1 MTTFLLKLDPIG
13 LGTEEVESLTSFQS
27 RLAASNGLTPR
38 QLSGIVKRVRAY
50 DEAAD
55 PARDRRVP
63 RPPTDARSEL
73 DLLAELSGSPDLTRL
88 TFLPLSSDGCSPRNT
103 SLRTARA
110 WCEQCFVEDRK
121 RMRPAFDRLIWTS
134 RFMMRCPFHKV
145 LLRTICPRCTQP
157 HTVYSKGDGSNRGQL
172 DQCIH
177 CKASLVG
184 PDRLV
189 RPEFRPFFGEAE
201 VQEIVGAISA
211 GDLTRTNASC
221 LAEFYG
227 ALDHED
233 WPDEGAH
240 SELAPTI
247 PHWNIPTIANIVGT
261 ACKYQVSAVSLIRTP
276 RLAAE
281 QASRFAFESQFVPG
295 RARIKA
301 EGLLLQSIR
310 TTLESGL
317 LAPPDHPIP
326 TLAQVGA
333 MFYMRDLGF
342 SQLFPDL
349 TDEYLKR
356 TRRQAARILMDQP
369 D

>member
-13 LGTEEVESLTSFQS
+13 LGTDEVESLSSFQS
-27 RLAASNGLTPR
+27 RLAASNGLTNR
-38 QLSGIVKRVRAY
+38 QLLGIVRRVRAH

-55 PARDRRVP
+55 PARARCAP
-63 RPPTDARSEL
+63 RPPSDVRSEL
-73 DLLAELSGSPDLTRL
+73 DLLAELSGIPGLTRL
-88 TFLPLSSDGCSPRNT
+88 TFLPLSSDGCSPHNT

-121 RMRPAFDRLIWTS
+121 HMRPAFDRLIWTS
-134 RFMMRCPFHKV
+134 RFMIRCPFHKV
-145 LLRTICPRCTQP
+145 LLRTICPQCTQSQI
-157 HTVYSKGDGSNRGQL
+157 VYSKGHGCDKGKL
-172 DQCIH
+172 DQCIR
-177 CKASLVG
+177 CNASLIG

-211 GDLTRTNASC
+211 GDLTRTDASC

-227 ALDHED
+227 ALDHKD
-233 WPDEGAH
+233 WPEEGAY

-281 QASRFAFESQFVPG
+281 QANRFAFESQFVPG

-317 LAPPDHPIP
+317 LAPPDHLIP
-326 TLAQVGA
+326 SLAQVGA

-349 TDEYLKR
+349 TAEYLER
-356 TRRQAARILMDQP
+356 TRRQAARILMDQS